1 MRRATLQLHV
11 TTQSPSIS
19 IHALHEE
26 SDPAF
31 AAHFCVYI
39 ISIHALHEESDLLQA
54 SLDDLPAIISIHA
67 LHEESDN
74 IDKQRIYSR
83 VLISIHA
90 LHEESDMG
98 VSCSPAFSSFQSTLS
113 MRRATEYPADISEL
127 GS

>member
-90 LHEESDMG
+90 LHEESD
-98 VSCSPAFSSFQSTLS
+98 P
-113 MRRATEYPADISEL
+113 
-127 GS
+127 